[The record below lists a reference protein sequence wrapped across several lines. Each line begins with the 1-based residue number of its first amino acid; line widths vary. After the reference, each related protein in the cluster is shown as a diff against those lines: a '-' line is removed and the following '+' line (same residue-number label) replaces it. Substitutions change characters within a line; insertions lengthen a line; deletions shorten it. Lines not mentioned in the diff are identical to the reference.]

1 MCGSAR
7 DTRKNRVGNP
17 RRVGRAACSA
27 ICIEVLRADRP
38 FRAWG
43 LLEDVLMSADVGRWT
58 FLGCVSMEQRS
69 IVALQLS
76 RRALDIADQLMFSIA
91 DSQESRF
98 YARSTE
104 LTRANRRV
112 LEEDGVSP
120 DAFREHQLLEPF
132 GAIQSTIDEFLD
144 GCVGENLMFDI
155 SSMPK
160 KLFFFVVKRAIQR
173 RCKFE
178 NILAVYSEPD
188 RYARE
193 PLAENPQQWS
203 TLPGFD
209 GPRHLPDR
217 GKRRIAIAMGFEPL
231 GLPDLVVQGEFSGV
245 ATYLLFPFPTPPD
258 RIRKNWEFA
267 RDLFP
272 NPVGSLQF
280 RHVDGLNV
288 PDVFDLLCD
297 IGVVGQTQL
306 TLAPYGP
313 KPISLAMALYA
324 SKYDSGLN
332 ATAVYYTQP
341 TSYNPDYSSGVRM
354 VGEKSGVHC
363 YAIKRLGQFLY

>member
-1 MCGSAR
+1 M
-7 DTRKNRVGNP
+7 
-17 RRVGRAACSA
+17 
-27 ICIEVLRADRP
+27 LRANKP

-43 LLEDVLMSADVGRWT
+43 LLGNVLKSADVGRWA
-58 FLGCVSMEQRS
+58 FLGCVSMEDRS

-76 RRALDIADQLMFSIA
+76 HKVLDFADQLMFSIA
-91 DSQESRF
+91 DSSKSRF
-98 YARSTE
+98 FVKSTQ
-104 LTRANRRV
+104 LTRANRSA
-112 LEEDGVSP
+112 LEGEGVSREV
-120 DAFREHQLLEPF
+120 FREHQLLEPF
-132 GAIQSTIDEFLD
+132 GAIQSAIDKFLD
-144 GCVGENLMFDI
+144 GCVGKNLMFDI

-173 RCKFE
+173 SNQFD

-188 RYARE
+188 SYSSD

-209 GPRHLPDR
+209 GPRRLPER
-217 GKRRIAIAMGFEPL
+217 GERRIVIAMGFEPL
-231 GLPDLVVQGEFSGV
+231 GLPDLVIQGEFSGV
-245 ATYLLFPFPTPPD
+245 DTYLLFPFPTPPD

-272 NPVGSLQF
+272 NSVASLRF

-288 PDVFDLLCD
+288 PDVFDALCD
-297 IGVVGQTQL
+297 IGADGQTQV

-324 SKYDSGLN
+324 SRHDSAPN

-341 TSYNPDYSSGVRM
+341 TAYNPDYSKGIRKVEGEEGVR
-354 VGEKSGVHC
+354 C
-363 YAIKRLGQFLY
+363 YAIKRLGQLLY

>member
-1 MCGSAR
+1 M
-7 DTRKNRVGNP
+7 
-17 RRVGRAACSA
+17 
-27 ICIEVLRADRP
+27 
-38 FRAWG
+38 
-43 LLEDVLMSADVGRWT
+43 ED
-58 FLGCVSMEQRS
+58 RS
-69 IVALQLS
+69 IVALQVS
-76 RRALDIADQLMFSIA
+76 RAAVDVADQMMFSIA
-91 DSQESRF
+91 DSEESRF
-98 YARSTE
+98 YVKSAE
-104 LTRANRRV
+104 LTRANRDV
-112 LEEDGVSP
+112 LETQGVPP
-120 DAFREHQLLEPF
+120 DVFREHQLLEPF
-132 GAIQSTIDEFLD
+132 GAIQSTIDRFLD

-173 RCKFE
+173 NCRFR
-178 NILAVYSEPD
+178 NILAVYSEPHS
-188 RYARE
+188 YSSA

-209 GPRHLPDR
+209 GPLRLPDR
-217 GKRRIAIAMGFEPL
+217 GERRIAIAMGFEPL
-231 GLPDLVVQGEFSGV
+231 GLPDLVIQGEFSGV
-245 ATYLLFPFPTPPD
+245 ETYLLFPFPTPPD

-272 NPVGSLQF
+272 HPIPSLEY

-297 IGVVGQTQL
+297 IGAQGQTQL

-324 SKYDSGLN
+324 SKYDSGPN

-341 TSYNPDYSSGVRM
+341 TSYNPDYSTGVRKI
-354 VGEKSGVHC
+354 GGDAAIRC
-363 YAIKRLGQFLY
+363 YAIKRLGKLLY